1 MAVAVA
7 ISMVVPQ
14 EISSRLDATALVTP
28 HETAS
33 LGIGVM
39 RTRIVVTRERG
50 VHVIKV
56 KADRLENERIRG
68 YADIASPVERKKV
81 FCH

>member
-33 LGIGVM
+33 LGTGVM
-39 RTRIVVTRERG
+39 RTRIVIARERG
-50 VHVIKV
+50 VHV
-56 KADRLENERIRG
+56 
-68 YADIASPVERKKV
+68 KKSEV
-81 FCH
+81 RQA